1 MLGSDRTVSTSS
13 AFLPYSQVQRLQ
25 GDKPS
30 TCWGP
35 SPPRADVSRLRE
47 PDRTGND
54 VLFTSLLR
62 SATSARKVVCGHPSS
77 C

>member
-35 SPPRADVSRLRE
+35 SPPESRCE
-47 PDRTGND
+47 QTQRTRQNWE
-54 VLFTSLLR
+54 
-62 SATSARKVVCGHPSS
+62 
-77 C
+77 